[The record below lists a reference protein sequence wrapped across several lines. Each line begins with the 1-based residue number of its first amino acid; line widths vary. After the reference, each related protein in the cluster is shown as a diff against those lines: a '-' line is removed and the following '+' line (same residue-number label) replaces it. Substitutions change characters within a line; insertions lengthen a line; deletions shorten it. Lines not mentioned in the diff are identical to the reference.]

1 MSVNLTTTKTYSL
14 CVLLSDPPIILSS
27 VPPIKRNSLK
37 ALYLQ
42 NLMKVFYPAIRKL
55 KTEHW
60 YVGQRFTLE
69 ITKVFGVVPVMALI
83 KPEV

>member
-1 MSVNLTTTKTYSL
+1 MPVNLTTTKTYSL
-14 CVLLSDPPIILSS
+14 YVLLSDPPLILSS
-27 VPPIKRNSLK
+27 VPPIKQNSFK

-42 NLMKVFYPAIRKL
+42 NLLKVFGLAIRKL
-55 KTEHW
+55 KTEPW

-69 ITKVFGVVPVMALI
+69 ITKLFGVVPVMALI